1 MPGIESTLEFINL
14 PRARRLIPVSSMKWS
29 GTFKA
34 GYDPVLDATS
44 VEVPYSGNDLSL
56 ILILPGRISEFLA
69 GNFIIDNSYSNILLI
84 LIFFI
89 FNIE

>member
-1 MPGIESTLEFINL
+1 MPGVESTLEFINL

-69 GNFIIDNSYSNILLI
+69 G
-84 LIFFI
+84 
-89 FNIE
+89 